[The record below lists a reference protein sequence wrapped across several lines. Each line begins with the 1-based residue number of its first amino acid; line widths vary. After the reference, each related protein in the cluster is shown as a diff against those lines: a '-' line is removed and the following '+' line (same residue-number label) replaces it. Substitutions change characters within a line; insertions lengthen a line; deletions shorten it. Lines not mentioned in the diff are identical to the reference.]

1 MNAVL
6 EFNPSIEHQSSFA
19 PEACTTFAHFGS
31 SALIKRANSS
41 AVLPTGSGFAGW
53 MGVAAGVLVAAAG
66 LAGDLAK
73 SAWKRE
79 AGVKDSGRVFPGHG
93 GVLDRMDSTFYALP
107 IVYVFA
113 VVAAALLGWPA
124 GAG

>member
-1 MNAVL
+1 ACMAVGWL
-6 EFNPSIEHQSSFA
+6 YV
-19 PEACTTFAHFGS
+19 T
-31 SALIKRANSS
+31 L
-41 AVLPTGSGFAGW
+41 VLPSGAFAGW
-53 MGVAAGVLVAAAG
+53 MGAAAGALVAVAG

-73 SAWKRE
+73 SVWKRQ

-113 VVAAALLGWPA
+113 ALSAALLIPVIVA
-124 GAG
+124 E